1 APVFSQAVYT
11 VRVRE
16 DVPIGSRL
24 LTVNAT
30 DADEDTNA
38 EVTYSLRRMPG
49 GASRLFQMNP
59 RTG

>member
-16 DVPIGSRL
+16 DVPVGSVL

-30 DADEDTNA
+30 DADEGTNA
-38 EVTYSLRRMPG
+38 NVTYSIRRTPS
-49 GASRLFQMNP
+49 GAPRLFLVNP
-59 RTG
+59 RSG

>member
-11 VRVRE
+11 VHVQE
-16 DVPIGSRL
+16 DVAVGSTL

-30 DADEDTNA
+30 DADEGTNA
-38 EVTYSLRRMPG
+38 ELSYSLLKTSG
-49 GASRLFQMNP
+49 GASQLFQLDA

>member
-16 DVPIGSRL
+16 DVPVGSRL

-30 DADEDTNA
+30 DADEGTNA
-38 EVTYSLRRMPG
+38 NVTYSLRRTPG
-49 GASRLFQMNP
+49 EALRLFQVDA